1 MRQHW
6 LLVPLLALLL
16 FTPGSAQNPPT
27 QPITPVKA
35 VGAAD
40 AVGKQRD
47 GSKLPAAAQTIFY
60 SAHRGMDWLKLANKP
75 DGRFVYGFLPTLRAP
90 MDGDN
95 FISQAGAAFALA
107 RATRYFRDERG
118 AAVARQA
125 ILTLFEETAT
135 DAKNPTIRFTA
146 APPQAVNRLASHG
159 LVVLAI
165 HELAEPSKELLDKAD
180 QLCNYLRK
188 LQRDDGS
195 LMSHEGEDNKKTVMT
210 EMDAQCAGI
219 ALHALVRSHKH
230 RPAQWKLDMVRKA
243 RVYYHAYW
251 QGNKNI
257 ATVVTH
263 TPAYAEAYVVT
274 KEQAFAEA
282 VFAMNDWLIGL
293 QYREDSDSG
302 RKQWIG
308 GFPRS
313 ADGKAESAFPD
324 IWSALPG
331 ESLAEACRVAK
342 HATDLPRGQRYERA
356 LILNL
361 HFVMSLQYAPL
372 RVQHF
377 VEPFRPAILGGF
389 HGSHQDGNLRIDFTQ
404 HPLCAMV
411 QYLEG
416 VIE

>member
-1 MRQHW
+1 MRKTW
-6 LLVPLLALLL
+6 LLVPLSALLL
-16 FTPGSAQNPPT
+16 FTPGSAQNPP
-27 QPITPVKA
+27 QPITPVKG
-35 VGAAD
+35 VGPAD
-40 AVGKQRD
+40 TIGKPRD
-47 GSKLPAAAQTIFY
+47 GSKLPAAAQPIYY

-75 DGRFVYGFLPTLRAP
+75 DGRFVYGFLPCLRAP

-95 FISQAGAAFALA
+95 FLSQAGAAFALA

-118 AAVARQA
+118 AAIARQA
-125 ILTLFEETAT
+125 ILTLLLETAV
-135 DAKNPTIRFTA
+135 DAKDPTIRYTA
-146 APPQAVNRLASHG
+146 PPPQAVNRLASHG
-159 LVVLAI
+159 FLILAV
-165 HELAEPSKELLDKAD
+165 HELAAPGKDLLDQAD
-180 QLCNYLRK
+180 QLCSYLRK
-188 LQRDDGS
+188 LQREDGA
-195 LMSHEGEDNKKTVMT
+195 LMSHEGEDPKKAVMT

-230 RPAQWKLDMVRKA
+230 RPAEWKLDMVRKA
-243 RVYYHAYW
+243 RVYYHACW
-251 QGNKNI
+251 QANKNI

-263 TPAYAEAYVVT
+263 APAYAEAYVVT

-282 VFAMNDWLIGL
+282 VFALNDWLIGL
-293 QYREDSDSG
+293 QYREESELT
-302 RKQWIG
+302 RKHWVG

-313 ADGKAESAFPD
+313 ADGRAESAVPD

-342 HATDLPRGQRYERA
+342 HAGDLPRGQRYERA
-356 LILNL
+356 LTLNL
-361 HFVMSLQYAPL
+361 HFLMSLQYAPV